1 MYFFSFVLILF
12 LTLNR
17 MEITG
22 LSHPALR
29 TNSLCSD
36 GPGPVVIQ
44 PVIVEFIRWP
54 KIDSL
59 KKDPKVEAPIKG
71 EAPKEE
77 VPIKEEVTLN
87 DFGNVG
93 GDCFYDYYA

>member
-1 MYFFSFVLILF
+1 M
-12 LTLNR
+12 
-17 MEITG
+17 
-22 LSHPALR
+22 
-29 TNSLCSD
+29 
-36 GPGPVVIQ
+36 VIQ

-59 KKDPKVEAPIKG
+59 KKAPKVEAPI
-71 EAPKEE
+71 E
-77 VPIKEEVTLN
+77 VVPFKEEVTLN